1 MGNIPFMTNPL
12 TPWINGAHLPAGDR
26 PADRIRIPFTG
37 QVGVEVAQG
46 TAADLEQAI
55 GAAESAFR
63 TMRAMP
69 RHERRDLLARVAD
82 RLTRDRA
89 TLGQELAE
97 SCGKPISQALGEVDR
112 AALTFSFAADEAR
125 RFNGETIPLDVDRRT
140 TGYTGLTHRFP
151 VGPISAISP
160 FNFPLNLLAHKVAPA
175 IAVGSTLVVKPPP
188 QCPQLAFRLAAI
200 LSDCGLPPGA
210 FNVLHLPIPLAER
223 LATDPRFAM
232 LTFTGSPT
240 VGWHLKDV
248 AGRKKVCLELGGNAA
263 AVVHEDAG
271 DLDWVANRLAVGAF
285 AYAGQ
290 VCIKVQRILVHQPIY
305 QAFVDRF
312 VRASAAL
319 PVGDPLDPA
328 TVVGPL
334 IDPGAADRIEAW
346 TAEAIAAG
354 ATSLLAARRTGTL
367 LSPAVLSN
375 VPNDAKVSCREVF
388 GPVAIVAPYRHWE
401 EALDAVND
409 SEFGL
414 QAGVFTHDINRIF
427 QAFQQLEVGGVIA
440 NDFPTLRVDNYP
452 YGGVKAS
459 GFGREG
465 VRYAMAEMS
474 EPRMLALNLGR

>member
-1 MGNIPFMTNPL
+1 MTTAL
-12 TPWINGAHLPAGDR
+12 TPWISGAHLPAGDR
-26 PADRIRIPFTG
+26 PVDQVLIPFTG
-37 QVGVEVAQG
+37 KVGVEAGQA
-46 TAADLEQAI
+46 TAADLEQAL
-55 GAAESAFR
+55 AAAQSAYQV
-63 TMRAMP
+63 MRALP
-69 RHERRDLLARVAD
+69 RHARRDILSRVAD
-82 RLTRDRA
+82 RLARDRA
-89 TLGQELAE
+89 LLGRELAE
-97 SCGKPISQALGEVDR
+97 SCGKPITQAVAEVDR

-125 RFNGETIPLDVDRRT
+125 RFNGETIPLDVDSRT
-140 TGYTGLTHRFP
+140 TGYTGLVHRFP

-175 IAVGSTLVVKPPP
+175 IAVGTALVVKPPP

-200 LSDCGLPPGA
+200 LAECGLPPGA

-271 DLDWVANRLAVGAF
+271 DLDWVASRLAVGAF

-305 QAFVDRF
+305 QSFVDRL
-312 VRASAAL
+312 VKASAAL
-319 PVGDPLDPA
+319 TVGDPLDQA

-334 IDPGAADRIEAW
+334 IDRGAADRVEAW

-354 ATSLLAARRTGTL
+354 ATSLLAARRTDTL

-375 VPNDAKVSCREVF
+375 VPNDAKISCREVF
-388 GPVAIVAPYRHWE
+388 GPVAIVAPYRTWD
-401 EALDAVND
+401 EALAAVND

-465 VRYAMAEMS
+465 VRYTMEEMS
-474 EPRMLALNLGR
+474 EPRFLGLNLTR